1 MMIQGDLDN
10 RMVSGSQ
17 ELQGFRKLYEFSRL
31 LLEGDDPENLL
42 NRLVKATQVITD
54 ADEVLLLMIE
64 GGDPVVRAV
73 ASEHPDASDGD
84 SAALMGDVQYSE
96 SLVDAVVDRGSPLL
110 LEDVCD
116 DPRFKDSQSIQ
127 VLSIT
132 SAMGAPLFDDGNLTG
147 VLYASRK
154 RMTENFSEN
163 HRELMTVAASQA
175 SLLLGRLASV
185 EALRE
190 SEVRYRSLV
199 EMSPSAIVVVQNRS
213 VKFAN
218 PRACQ
223 LWDRDSMAELVG
235 TEVGDLFD
243 PWRSQALLAALRND
257 RPFETVDAWVW
268 DGSDDGLPVEVVGEP
283 IDKAGS
289 RAMQLIVSEIAEH
302 DEVLNRRVRSDRL
315 MVMGM
320 MAATVSHEINNPLS
334 YIGANLEYA
343 LEELE
348 EVCPET
354 AQSDIMKGL
363 RSARDGAERI
373 RGIVE
378 SMQDFTRLDN
388 DDEEPTTIERP
399 LKSSLRIAQNELDSG
414 VDLTVDIE
422 SVPPVP
428 VCAARLGQVFLNL
441 LINAAQALANVDG
454 GDRWLTIESDYRD
467 SMVVVEIAD
476 NGPGIEPEVREHI
489 FEPFVS
495 TKSGDAG
502 SKSGSGLGLAICND
516 IVEAAG
522 GHIDVESQPGEGSL
536 FRICFPPVED
546 APESAEHHLQGDEP
560 TPRAR
565 VLIVDPEPLLCRS
578 LERGLRG
585 QHDVTAV
592 SSKGRA
598 VEELNGDQKF
608 DVIFCDLRLRG
619 GLGRDLFEWVRRE
632 APDYW
637 DRLVAMTSDPRPGGG
652 GEYLEGL
659 TNPTISKPFELQK
672 LRTIIGEIVGAHR
685 SAMSSELI
693 ADSEAG
699 C

>member
-1 MMIQGDLDN
+1 MMIQGNRDN

-17 ELQGFRKLYEFSRL
+17 EIQGFRKLYEFSRL

-73 ASEHPDASDGD
+73 ASEHPGGSGED
-84 SAALMGDVQYSE
+84 SARRLEDVKYSE
-96 SLVDAVVDRGSPLL
+96 SLVDAVVERGAPLL
-110 LEDVCD
+110 LDDVSD
-116 DPRFKDSQSIQ
+116 DPRFEDSQSIQ

-132 SAMGAPLFDDGNLTG
+132 SAMGAPLFDEGSLTG

-199 EMSPSAIVVVQNRS
+199 EMSPSAIVVVQDRS

-218 PRACQ
+218 PRACR
-223 LWDRDSMAELVG
+223 LWSRESMAELVG

-243 PWRSQALLAALRND
+243 PWRSQGLLRALRDN
-257 RPFETVDAWVW
+257 RSFESVDAWVW

-283 IDKAGS
+283 VDKEGS
-289 RAMQLIVSEIAEH
+289 RAMQLIISEIAAH
-302 DEVLNRRVRSDRL
+302 DEVLNRRVRADRL

-348 EVCPET
+348 VTCPEA
-354 AQSDIMKGL
+354 AQSDIIKGL

-388 DDEEPTTIERP
+388 DDEEPTTVERP
-399 LKSSLRIAQNELDSG
+399 LKSSLRIAQNELDSD
-414 VDLTVDIE
+414 VDLEVDIE
-422 SVPPVP
+422 PVPPVP

-441 LINAAQALANVDG
+441 LINAAQALADVDG
-454 GDRWLTIESDYRD
+454 GDKRLSIDVDFQD

-476 NGPGIEPEVREHI
+476 NGPGIDPEVRDHI

-495 TKSGDAG
+495 TKSGESG

-522 GHIDVESQPGEGSL
+522 GRIDVESRPGAGSL

-546 APESAEHHLQGDEP
+546 GPESGEHHVEGDDS

-598 VEELNGDQKF
+598 IEALDGVQEF
-608 DVIFCDLRLRG
+608 DVILCDLRLRG
-619 GLGRDLFEWVRRE
+619 GLGRDLFEWVRQE

-637 DRLVAMTSDPRPGGG
+637 DRLVAMTSNPRPRGGDN
-652 GEYLEGL
+652 YLDNL
-659 TNPTISKPFELQK
+659 SNPGISKPFELQQ
-672 LRTIIGEIVGAHR
+672 LRTVIGEIVGERR
-685 SAMSSELI
+685 STNSSQERS
-693 ADSEAG
+693 DSEAG